1 VRLHPPAAR
10 NASKLVTPHARAT
23 HPARAGAYDPS
34 SRKDTMDPLQQV
46 LTPELIIPLIAILM
60 PVVIVLIVAIWAH
73 KRQERKHQTI
83 VNLIEKGLPV
93 PPQLLGPVQ
102 RREGSPLMR
111 ALTLIGLGV
120 GLSAFLFAMF
130 GLWFG
135 IWAVGLIPFAI
146 GIAQLIALK
155 LEPRRPAATP
165 TTPAPMDL
173 P

>member
-1 VRLHPPAAR
+1 
-10 NASKLVTPHARAT
+10 
-23 HPARAGAYDPS
+23 
-34 SRKDTMDPLQQV
+34 MDPLQQV
-46 LTPELIIPLIAILM
+46 LTPELIIPIVAILM

-73 KRQERKHQTI
+73 KRQERRHLTI

-93 PPQLLGPVQ
+93 PPQLLGPTQ

-111 ALTLIGLGV
+111 ALTLIGLGI

-130 GLWFG
+130 GRWYG

-146 GIAQLIALK
+146 GVAQLIAYR
-155 LEPRRPAATP
+155 LEAQRAGAAVP
-165 TTPAPMDL
+165 PPLDL